1 MTKKW
6 VKRFRFLSI
15 ASIIL
20 IAFFGAITLWA
31 DSYFFKNYFDQ
42 YSKYNS
48 IQEGMTKEQVQSI
61 MKVSPTAKSVN
72 EYTYTGDF
80 DEVFIYPIA
89 LEYEYPHYVVVF
101 YMQGQVVGKQAYSQQ
116 IPIFSAK
123 EFNDMKEAP
132 ARVLRRLILMMS
144 LGLAG
149 GIAWLIIFPRYEVIQ
164 KKGAKKFW
172 IGVLLGICFVIS
184 LGIMIIMGLI
194 VLQDTH
200 GVLSISEQKN
210 YYNIL
215 FLLSCI

>member
-1 MTKKW
+1 MTKKR
-6 VKRFRFLSI
+6 VKRFRFLTI
-15 ASIIL
+15 ASIVL
-20 IAFFGAITLWA
+20 IAFFGAITLWT

-42 YSKYNS
+42 YSKYDS

-61 MKVSPTAKSVN
+61 MKVSPTAKPVN

-101 YMQGQVVGKQAYSQQ
+101 YMQGEVVGKQAYSQQ

-149 GIAWLIIFPRYEVIQ
+149 GITWLIIFPRYEVIQ
-164 KKGAKKFW
+164 KKGRRNFGQVFYLVFA
-172 IGVLLGICFVIS
+172 L
-184 LGIMIIMGLI
+184 
-194 VLQDTH
+194 
-200 GVLSISEQKN
+200 
-210 YYNIL
+210 
-215 FLLSCI
+215 